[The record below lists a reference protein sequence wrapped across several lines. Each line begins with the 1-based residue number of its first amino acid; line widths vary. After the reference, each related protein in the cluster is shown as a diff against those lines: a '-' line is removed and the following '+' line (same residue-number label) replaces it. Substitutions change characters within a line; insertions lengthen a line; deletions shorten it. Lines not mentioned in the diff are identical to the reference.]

1 MRCYWR
7 EQDKNSDGKMYGVV
21 CFQIWR
27 ADTGALVRTL
37 EGHTSF
43 VFSVAYSPDGVFIV
57 SGSWDTTIKV
67 CICMHVYAECCD
79 V

>member
-27 ADTGALVRTL
+27 ADTGDLVRTL
-37 EGHTSF
+37 EGHTRH
-43 VFSVAYSPDGVFIV
+43 VKSVAYSPDGVYIV
-57 SGSWDTTIKV
+57 SGSGDKTIKV
-67 CICMHVYAECCD
+67 CICIHVYAVCCD